1 MRRCFGLGR
10 IGVVVASL
18 AHRAWRRGPFAFRPG
33 APKNSGKEVSSL
45 AHQHSVC
52 YILLQQTRFG
62 PHMANEKNDSPR
74 TVSKGFP
81 QSRRDRAPL
90 FAAVDLGTN
99 NCRLLIAAPRGGSF
113 KVVDSYSH
121 IVRLGEGLNESG
133 RISDQAM
140 SRAVEALGK
149 IAAKL
154 KARNV
159 RHVRCVA
166 TQACRQASN
175 GADFI
180 RSVKQRTQ
188 LDFKIIGAEEEAR
201 LALIGCH
208 DLIAPESNFV
218 CVLDIGGGSTEV
230 SFVDSSAA
238 QAGGLPG
245 LLRKPPIKLWTSLP
259 IGVVTLTEAFAHLD
273 EADAIQ
279 GMRAMAKDYVAGWS
293 GGLDVQKAFAHSQ
306 AHLIGTSGT
315 ITCLAGVHLGLARYR
330 RDLVDG
336 MWVDH
341 QDMLEVIE
349 RLRAAGPV
357 ERKNFPTI
365 GAERAGLMLAGCA
378 IVEAV
383 WQLAPD
389 ARMRVADRGL
399 REGLLLSMMNHSKRR
414 RRRRRRKPTDQ
425 SAKAENKMQAANVG

>member
-113 KVVDSYSH
+113 KVVDSYSQ

>member
-113 KVVDSYSH
+113 KVVDSYSQ

-188 LDFKIIGAEEEAR
+188 LNFKIIGAEEEAR

>member
-1 MRRCFGLGR
+1 
-10 IGVVVASL
+10 
-18 AHRAWRRGPFAFRPG
+18 
-33 APKNSGKEVSSL
+33 
-45 AHQHSVC
+45 
-52 YILLQQTRFG
+52 
-62 PHMANEKNDSPR
+62 MANEKNDSPR

-113 KVVDSYSH
+113 KVVDSYSQ

-188 LDFKIIGAEEEAR
+188 LNFKIIGAEEEAR

>member
-113 KVVDSYSH
+113 KVVDSYSQ

-238 QAGGLPG
+238 QAAGLPG

>member
-1 MRRCFGLGR
+1 
-10 IGVVVASL
+10 
-18 AHRAWRRGPFAFRPG
+18 
-33 APKNSGKEVSSL
+33 
-45 AHQHSVC
+45 
-52 YILLQQTRFG
+52 
-62 PHMANEKNDSPR
+62 MANKNNDGR
-74 TVSKGFP
+74 QAVSKAFP
-81 QSRRDRAPL
+81 QARRDRAPL

-113 KVVDSYSH
+113 RVIDSYSQ

-133 RISDQAM
+133 RISEQAIA
-140 SRAVEALGK
+140 RAVEALSK

-180 RSVKQRTQ
+180 RSVKQRTG
-188 LDFKIIGAEEEAR
+188 LDFKIIGPDEEAR

-208 DLIAPESNFV
+208 DLIEPESQFV
-218 CVLDIGGGSTEV
+218 FVLDIGGGSTEV
-230 SFVDSSAA
+230 SLVDSS
-238 QAGGLPG
+238 QVRTGGLAG

-273 EADAIQ
+273 EADAIEK
-279 GMRAMAKDYVAGWS
+279 MRTMALDYVANWS
-293 GGLDVQKAFAHSQ
+293 GGLDVRKAFAESK
-306 AHLIGTSGT
+306 AHMIGTSGT
-315 ITCLAGVHLGLARYR
+315 ITCLAGVHLGLDRYR

-336 MWVDH
+336 MWVTH
-341 QDMLEVIE
+341 SDMHDVIG
-349 RLRAAGPV
+349 RLRDVGPV
-357 ERKNFPTI
+357 GRQNFPTI

-399 REGLLLSMMNHSKRR
+399 REGLLLSMMSNSKRR
-414 RRRRRRKPTDQ
+414 RRRRRRKSTGQ
-425 SAKAENKMQAANVG
+425 STKAENTMQAANVG

>member
-113 KVVDSYSH
+113 KVVDSYSQ

-259 IGVVTLTEAFAHLD
+259 IGVVTLTEAFAHFD

>member
-1 MRRCFGLGR
+1 
-10 IGVVVASL
+10 
-18 AHRAWRRGPFAFRPG
+18 
-33 APKNSGKEVSSL
+33 
-45 AHQHSVC
+45 
-52 YILLQQTRFG
+52 
-62 PHMANEKNDSPR
+62 MANEKNDSPR

-113 KVVDSYSH
+113 KVVDSYSQ

>member
-113 KVVDSYSH
+113 KVVDSYSQ

-273 EADAIQ
+273 EADAIH